1 MVRGGVDER
10 GFEMVRRLR
19 RSHGEMPLSEFKAL
33 VRERGGPQPLKVGIY
48 HNALA
53 ALNGAAAPPDLKSA
67 LRAYTSNARYL
78 RALSAGA
85 CRVGLDGKPAGT
97 VTPEAEAVAKKRL
110 AESVNETAPQVKVAP
125 AGQAAPEVPAV
136 RPAAENEKPAAPK
149 RLSLADL
156 REAGRRR
163 RETAA

>member
-1 MVRGGVDER
+1 MSKTA
-10 GFEMVRRLR
+10 RRARTGAIIELLCDR
-19 RSHGEMPLSEFKAL
+19 F
-33 VRERGGPQPLKVGIY
+33 PQTFNRNAPRPLKVGVY
-48 HNALA
+48 ADALA
-53 ALNGAAAPPDLKSA
+53 ALDDTVQLRELKSA
-67 LRAYTSNARYL
+67 LGAYTSNARYL
-78 RALSAGA
+78 RALTVGA
-85 CRVGLDGKPAGT
+85 PRIGLDGKPAGT

-156 REAGRRR
+156 REAGRRP